1 MLDQFGKGRE
11 LFSIYEVKLVDEVDE
26 VLEACVEVGLC
37 REEHDMLEV
46 CVVDVSI
53 HSEET
58 LENDLDDIED
68 IFREG
73 DSEGAGE
80 DFFVVKLVLHPG
92 HQEIYVLLC

>member
-1 MLDQFGKGRE
+1 MDQFGKGRE

-37 REEHDMLEV
+37 REEHDVLKV

-58 LENDLDDIED
+58 LENDLDDIEE

-73 DSEGAGE
+73 DTEGAGE

>member
-1 MLDQFGKGRE
+1 MDQFGKGRE

-58 LENDLDDIED
+58 LENDLDDIEE

-73 DSEGAGE
+73 DTEGAGE

-92 HQEIYVLLC
+92 HQEIDVLLC

>member
-1 MLDQFGKGRE
+1 MDQFGKGRE

-37 REEHDMLEV
+37 REEHDVLEV

-58 LENDLDDIED
+58 LENDLDDIEE

-73 DSEGAGE
+73 DTEGAGE